1 MTKYIYIVTIQIVL
15 LFELK
20 WSILIDL
27 KIYGGRKMS
36 MYGYIRVSSR
46 DQNPDRQIIAMR
58 EYGVEDKNMYLD
70 KVSGKDFNRPR
81 YKKLLR
87 KVREGDVIV
96 IKSIDRLGRDY
107 EEIIAEWK
115 HITNDIGADIH
126 VLDMSLLN
134 TNTAHGDLTGRLIA
148 DMVLQILAYVA
159 ETERTFIKQRQKEGI
174 AAAKEKGVKF
184 GARKKEL
191 PPDFDRYHKLW
202 IDKKITIRQAA
213 DDLGISPAT
222 FYRRCIEKND

>member
-1 MTKYIYIVTIQIVL
+1 MC
-15 LFELK
+15 
-20 WSILIDL
+20 
-27 KIYGGRKMS
+27 

-46 DQNPDRQIIAMR
+46 DQNPDRQVIAMR
-58 EYGVEDKNMYLD
+58 EYGILDKNMYLD
-70 KVSGKDFNRPR
+70 KMSGKDFNRPK
-81 YKKLLR
+81 YKKMIK
-87 KVREGDVIV
+87 KVKKGDVIV

-115 HITNDIGADIH
+115 YITNVIGADIH

-159 ETERTFIKQRQKEGI
+159 ETERTFIRQRQKEGI

-184 GARKKEL
+184 GAKRKEL
-191 PPDFDRYHKLW
+191 PHEFEIYQKMW
-202 IDKKITIRQAA
+202 VDKKITIRQAA
-213 DDLGISPAT
+213 NDLGISPAM
-222 FYRRCIEKND
+222 FYRRCNEKNK